1 MESKQALDHQVVS
14 VQLTLSMFRH
24 YPFEETVSIQL
35 SATAYPACVSDR
47 SSILWLAIFRDDD
60 PAIQMIQHRSQNV
73 D

>member
-1 MESKQALDHQVVS
+1 
-14 VQLTLSMFRH
+14 MFRH